1 MPEQT
6 NISTTVIE
14 EGPTSKRV
22 FARGN
27 IEDVKGKSVRGGVVA
42 LVAQGIKFG
51 LQTGAMMILA
61 RLLSPTDF
69 GVQNMV
75 VAVTGFLGLFKDAG
89 LSLATVQREHVTHD
103 QISTL
108 FWINFA
114 VGTALT
120 LLGLVL
126 APILVSFYHEPR
138 LFWVVII
145 SALAF
150 LFNGLSTQHQ
160 ALLQRQLRFLA
171 LAKIEVI
178 ALAASSAVGIAAALM
193 GWKYWALVAMAV
205 VSPFVTT
212 ICSWVAIPWLPGKPV
227 RGSGVR
233 SMLHF
238 GGTFTLN
245 MVVVY
250 IAYNTEKILLG
261 RFWGAEALGLY
272 GRAYQL
278 INLPVQQLNSS
289 ISSVAFPAL
298 SRMQDDPE
306 RVCRFFLRGYT
317 LFLSVTIPITAG
329 CVLFGE
335 DIIRVMFGPKWSA
348 AVPIFRLLAPT
359 ILAFALI
366 NPFGWFLLAIGR
378 AARSLKMALLIAP
391 VVVLGILA
399 GLRHGPQG
407 VALGYSAAMALLLV
421 PLIAWATHGTPITAK
436 HLWKAIKAPFLAGL
450 AASTAALLFKL
461 QFESMLPPLLRL
473 SLGLLVLTG
482 LYAWLLLVPL
492 GQKSLY
498 LDLLSQVFRRS
509 RPENA

>member
-14 EGPTSKRV
+14 EGPASKRV
-22 FARGN
+22 FARGDV
-27 IEDVKGKSVRGGVVA
+27 EDVKGKSVRGGVVA

-178 ALAASSAVGIAAALM
+178 ALAASSAV
-193 GWKYWALVAMAV
+193 
-205 VSPFVTT
+205 
-212 ICSWVAIPWLPGKPV
+212 
-227 RGSGVR
+227 
-233 SMLHF
+233 
-238 GGTFTLN
+238 
-245 MVVVY
+245 
-250 IAYNTEKILLG
+250 
-261 RFWGAEALGLY
+261 
-272 GRAYQL
+272 
-278 INLPVQQLNSS
+278 
-289 ISSVAFPAL
+289 
-298 SRMQDDPE
+298 
-306 RVCRFFLRGYT
+306 
-317 LFLSVTIPITAG
+317 
-329 CVLFGE
+329 
-335 DIIRVMFGPKWSA
+335 
-348 AVPIFRLLAPT
+348 
-359 ILAFALI
+359 
-366 NPFGWFLLAIGR
+366 
-378 AARSLKMALLIAP
+378 
-391 VVVLGILA
+391 
-399 GLRHGPQG
+399 
-407 VALGYSAAMALLLV
+407 
-421 PLIAWATHGTPITAK
+421 
-436 HLWKAIKAPFLAGL
+436 
-450 AASTAALLFKL
+450 
-461 QFESMLPPLLRL
+461 
-473 SLGLLVLTG
+473 
-482 LYAWLLLVPL
+482 
-492 GQKSLY
+492 
-498 LDLLSQVFRRS
+498 
-509 RPENA
+509 